1 MVEIDTPPSTSSPT
15 WSTLE
20 TCIREHVQSC
30 LQRVLDEDVGA
41 LLGRGRHER
50 RSADAAVG
58 SRNGYGTPRQVALM
72 NGTITIRRPRVRG
85 LDARFESRILP
96 LFQRRTPE
104 IANLLP
110 ELDLHGLSSGDTPV
124 SSRSNGAT
132 ERADDMGIA
141 SITLVHS
148 TRDGS
153 VSHSY
158 WQRGRGRGRQ
168 EDEPFAGMHRP
179 RP

>member
-1 MVEIDTPPSTSSPT
+1 MVKIDTPPSTSSPT

-58 SRNGYGTPRQVALM
+58 SRNGYGTPRQIALM

-110 ELDLHGLSSGDTPV
+110 ELDLHGLSSGDF
-124 SSRSNGAT
+124 
-132 ERADDMGIA
+132 
-141 SITLVHS
+141 TLAL
-148 TRDGS
+148 
-153 VSHSY
+153 
-158 WQRGRGRGRQ
+158 RGRLEGAAPLSASSVQRLP
-168 EDEPFAGMHRP
+168 EDGQRDRNLSMSLRHRVGGVY
-179 RP
+179 